1 MSVPEEITTILL
13 GYIEKVRDIVKYLSQ
28 GIILLN
34 QIRVGEA
41 LKVFSKAIKTDTDA
55 DNMRRKLFDRLTEL
69 NVEPRI
75 REDIMHLAKRFDVL
89 SEWSKESARH
99 LSIIPYLEIPAE
111 LRDKIGEMVKLAL
124 RSAEYLVEATKALIK
139 GDLKKAREYANKVE
153 HIEEEAD
160 EVNVAARKLLVGL
173 GRKIDN
179 PAVLIMIKDFIEALE
194 NITDTAEDAADVIR
208 VLAIRGL

>member
-41 LKVFSKAIKTDTDA
+41 LKVFSKAIKTDTEA
-55 DNMRRKLFDRLTEL
+55 DNMRRRLFDRLTEL

-111 LRDKIGEMVKLAL
+111 LRDRIEEMVKLAL

-139 GDLKKAREYANKVE
+139 GDLAKAREYANKVE
-153 HIEEEAD
+153 RIEEEAD

>member
-111 LRDKIGEMVKLAL
+111 LRDRIEEMVKLAL
-124 RSAEYLVEATKALIK
+124 RSAECLVEATKALIK
-139 GDLKKAREYANKVE
+139 GDLAKAREYANKVE
-153 HIEEEAD
+153 RIEEEAD

>member
-1 MSVPEEITTILL
+1 MPLPKEIAESILE
-13 GYIEKVRDIVKYLSQ
+13 YVKKVRDIVKYLSE
-28 GIILLN
+28 GIVLLN

-41 LKVFSKAIKTDTDA
+41 LRALSKAIRTDTEA
-55 DNMRRKLFDRLTEL
+55 DKIRRELFDKLTTL
-69 NVEPRI
+69 DVEPRV

-111 LRDKIGEMVKLAL
+111 LRGRIEEMVKLAL
-124 RSAEYLVEATKALIK
+124 ESANYLVEATKALIK
-139 GDLKKAREYANKVE
+139 GDLAKARTHAVKIE

-173 GRKIDN
+173 GRKIEN
-179 PAVLIMIKDFIEALE
+179 PAVLIIIKDFIEALE
-194 NITDTAEDAADVIR
+194 NITDTAEDAADCIR
-208 VLAIRGL
+208 ILAIRGI